1 MRGCVLRPQGGSR
14 RPSAF
19 GLTAAVR
26 GRYLLRVIAL
36 AALYYGAA
44 QFGYALDFA
53 GPVAAILWLPAG
65 VGIAGLYLGGL
76 RYWPGVLVGDLLA
89 NDYARLPVGSAL
101 GQTSGNMLEM
111 MVAAMLLHRL
121 CRGAPLGS
129 VRALGG
135 LLIAIGAGAA
145 VSATIGSS
153 SLLLGDVITGADV
166 RDVWQTWWLG
176 DTAGALVVVPLAVA
190 WFRTPLPAWS
200 RERTVEAALLLAAV
214 TGSSQFAL
222 SRDRPLTYLVFP
234 ALIWAALRFGQ
245 RGATSAVAIVIGFT
259 AWNTAHFTGPFAF
272 QSIDHS
278 VVSTQLFIAVAA
290 LATLSLAAVVAERE
304 RLSDRLRASRARLV
318 EASDT
323 ERRRLEHNLHDGAQ
337 QRLTAL
343 GLRLRLAAESAIQ
356 SPGQAAGQLE
366 AAETEVA
373 LAIEELRE
381 LAQGIH
387 PAVLTEHGLASA
399 VELIA
404 ARSAVPIQLR
414 GLPWT
419 RFDESAEATAY
430 YVIAEALTNAQRY
443 AQASSIWVRVDATH
457 HGLRLDVGDDG
468 IGGAVEGAGSGLQG
482 LRDRVEATGGTFA
495 LDSTPGHGTRV
506 AAVIATAA
514 ARTARDRPRPAG
526 T

>member
-1 MRGCVLRPQGGSR
+1 ML
-14 RPSAF
+14 
-19 GLTAAVR
+19 GLTAVVR
-26 GRYLLRVIAL
+26 LQYLLGVIAL
-36 AALYYGAA
+36 AAAYYGAA
-44 QFGYALDFA
+44 ELGYALEFA

-65 VGIAGLYLGGL
+65 VGIAGLYIGGL
-76 RYWPGVLVGDLLA
+76 RYWPGVLAGDLLA
-89 NDYARLPVGSAL
+89 NDYGSLPLGSAL
-101 GQTSGNMLEM
+101 GQTCGNMLEVL
-111 MVAAMLLHRL
+111 VAAMLLHRL
-121 CRGAPLGS
+121 CQGSPLTS

-135 LLIAIGAGAA
+135 LLIALGIGTTI
-145 VSATIGSS
+145 SATIGSV
-153 SLLLGDVITGADV
+153 SLMLGDVVAWSDLADV
-166 RDVWQTWWLG
+166 WRTWWLG
-176 DTAGALVVVPLAVA
+176 DAAGALVVVPLAVA

-200 RERTVEAALLLAAV
+200 RERSVEAGLLLVAV

-245 RGATSAVAIVIGFT
+245 RGATSAVAIVVGFT
-259 AWNTAHFTGPFAF
+259 AWNTAHFTGPFAY
-272 QSIDHS
+272 QSITHS

-290 LATLSLAAVVAERE
+290 LATLFLAVVVAERE

-318 EASDT
+318 EAADT

-343 GLRLRLAAESAIQ
+343 GLHLRLAAESASE
-356 SPGQAAGQLE
+356 SPGRAADFLTE
-366 AAETEVA
+366 AGTEVE
-373 LAIEELRE
+373 LAIDELRE

-387 PAVLTEHGLASA
+387 PAVLTVRGLAPA

-404 ARSAVPIQLR
+404 AHSAVPIQLR
-414 GLPWT
+414 GLPWM
-419 RFDESAEATAY
+419 RFDQSAEATAY

-443 AQASSIWVRVDATH
+443 ARASSIWIRVDAARH
-457 HGLRLDVGDDG
+457 DLRVEIGDDG
-468 IGGAVEGAGSGLQG
+468 IGGAVEGTGSGLQG

-506 AAVIATAA
+506 AAVIATAG
-514 ARTARDRPRPAG
+514 ARTAPDRRRPAG